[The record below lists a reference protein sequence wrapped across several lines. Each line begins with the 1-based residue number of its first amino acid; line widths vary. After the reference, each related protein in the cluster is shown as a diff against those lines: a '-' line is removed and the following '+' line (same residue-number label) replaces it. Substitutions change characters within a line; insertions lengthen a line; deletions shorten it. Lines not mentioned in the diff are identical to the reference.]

1 MFRAQ
6 RWIVAAVIA
15 AGAGRDL
22 AAQAPN
28 SAHAFAIE
36 ALGGAAGSLAGIAV
50 VGLTSHCGAEDLEC
64 TILHVGAGGALG
76 VIGAAAGV
84 TLAARHTGSRHS
96 VAGALLGGVA
106 GTALGLG
113 VHYLLNR
120 GTDRNLG
127 DRVVV
132 PIFVL
137 SQGIVAAAGARW
149 LGRARGDSRN
159 GNTYLLK

>member
-1 MFRAQ
+1 MLRAH
-6 RWIVAAVIA
+6 RLIVAAVLA
-15 AGAGRDL
+15 AFAGR
-22 AAQAPN
+22 AGGAQAPN
-28 SAHAFAIE
+28 SSGAFAIE

-50 VGLTSHCGAEDLEC
+50 VGLTSRCGTEDLEC

-84 TLAARHTGSRHS
+84 TLAARHTGSRRS
-96 VAGALLGGVA
+96 VAGALLGGIA

-137 SQGIVAAAGARW
+137 SQGIVAAAGSRW
-149 LGRARGDSRN
+149 LGRARDDSPN
-159 GNTYLLK
+159 GNAYLLK